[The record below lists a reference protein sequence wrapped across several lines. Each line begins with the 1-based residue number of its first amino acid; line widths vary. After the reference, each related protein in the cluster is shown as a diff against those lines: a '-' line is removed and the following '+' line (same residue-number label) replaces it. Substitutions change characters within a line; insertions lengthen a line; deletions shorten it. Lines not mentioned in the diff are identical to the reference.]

1 MDKFLINS
9 DKNNGLSNVAN
20 INSLNRNQLL
30 RDAHTRQRDYNKVLR
45 DFKRDM
51 IYKINQFDPSNP
63 KSSNDIYVNNL
74 WFSYIFKDISNR
86 DYASIL
92 KICNIEYNTE

>member
-30 RDAHTRQRDYNKVLR
+30 RNAYARQRDYNKVLK

-51 IYKINQFDPSNP
+51 IYKINRFDPSNP
-63 KSSNDIYVNNL
+63 KSTNDIYMNNL
-74 WFSYIFKDISNR
+74 WFSYIFKDISN
-86 DYASIL
+86 
-92 KICNIEYNTE
+92 KFFNTFIFYET

>member
-30 RDAHTRQRDYNKVLR
+30 RNAYARQRDYNKVLK

-51 IYKINQFDPSNP
+51 IYKINRFDPSNP
-63 KSSNDIYVNNL
+63 KSTNDIYMNNL

-86 DYASIL
+86 EYASIL
-92 KICNIEYNTE
+92 KICNKEYNTE

>member
-9 DKNNGLSNVAN
+9 DKNNGLANVAN
-20 INSLNRNQLL
+20 INSINRNQLL
-30 RDAHTRQRDYNKVLR
+30 RQAHARQRDYNKVLR

-51 IYKINQFDPSNP
+51 IYKINRFDPSNP
-63 KSSNDIYVNNL
+63 KSSNDIYINNL
-74 WFSYIFKDISNR
+74 WFSYIFKNISDR

-92 KICNIEYNTE
+92 KICNIMYNTE